1 MLVSAEF
8 FQDHITHCSGC
19 DKCQPPGETMTEQV
33 IFKPTET
40 TNPIISNVTLIKKY
54 FEMGG
59 RKVEMA
65 EMKALT
71 AEDREELGKLAREA
85 LAKLGQ

>member
-1 MLVSAEF
+1 MVWDAEWAYE
-8 FQDHITHCSGC
+8 DNPKYRG
-19 DKCQPPGETMTEQV
+19 DDEYMTEM
-33 IFKPTET
+33 
-40 TNPIISNVTLIKKY
+40 PIVSNVTLIKKF

-71 AEDREELGKLAREA
+71 IDDRNELGKLAQEA
-85 LAKLGQ
+85 LNKLEKL

>member
-1 MLVSAEF
+1 MVWDAEWCEE
-8 FQDHITHCSGC
+8 DNP
-19 DKCQPPGETMTEQV
+19 KYREEEEEMTEQ
-33 IFKPTET
+33 T
-40 TNPIISNVTLIKKY
+40 TPIVSNVTLIKKF
-54 FEMGG
+54 FELGG

-71 AEDREELGKLAREA
+71 ADDREELGKMAREA

>member
-1 MLVSAEF
+1 MVWDAEWAYE
-8 FQDHITHCSGC
+8 DEPKYRG
-19 DKCQPPGETMTEQV
+19 DDEDMTEQ
-33 IFKPTET
+33 T
-40 TNPIISNVTLIKKY
+40 TPIVSNVTLIKKY
-54 FEMGG
+54 FELGG

-71 AEDREELGKLAREA
+71 ADDREELGRMAREA

>member
-1 MLVSAEF
+1 MVWDAEWCEE
-8 FQDHITHCSGC
+8 DNPKYRDT
-19 DKCQPPGETMTEQV
+19 GEDMTEQ
-33 IFKPTET
+33 T
-40 TNPIISNVTLIKKY
+40 TPIVSNVTLIKKF
-54 FEMGG
+54 FELGG

-71 AEDREELGKLAREA
+71 ADDREELGKMAREA